1 MTTSIQTV
9 RQILEDGQPG
19 FAEVVLE
26 VATPASTA
34 EVYTMYEDLRFTPDG
49 KIVTFMAH
57 GGTHLHLELDQ
68 VWQVQFIHKMNDRG
82 LPSYQVWFLDQGQRP
97 LLKVYLRKSDK
108 AEANPPRHNLFMRLK
123 EKYGDTVRLGG

>member
-1 MTTSIQTV
+1 MTTNVQTL
-9 RQILEDGQPG
+9 RQILEDAQPG

-34 EVYTMYEDLRFTPDG
+34 EVYTMYEDLRFTADG

-57 GGTHLHLELDQ
+57 GGTHLHLQMDQ
-68 VWQVQFIHKMNDRG
+68 VRQVQFIHKMNDRG
-82 LPSYQVWFLDQGQRP
+82 LPSYQVLFLDGDQRP

-108 AEANPPRHNLFMRLK
+108 AETNPPRHNLFMGLK
-123 EKYGDTVRLGG
+123 EKYGDTVLLDA